1 MTLDDLLKDL
11 ETAKTLAIENKN
23 PNALVSA
30 TIAQAKL
37 LGLDR
42 PKAQPD
48 ENAKALDLMRDFMRH
63 IEND

>member
-1 MTLDDLLKDL
+1 MTLDDLMKDL
-11 ETAKTLAIENKN
+11 ETAKNLAIENKN

-48 ENAKALDLMRDFMRH
+48 KNAKALDLMRDFMRH

>member
-11 ETAKTLAIENKN
+11 ETAKALAIENKN